1 MVIRTRIRAIL
12 NQLALF
18 LGTAAAIAYFSYQ
31 AFNGDHGI
39 QAQHQFDKQRQ
50 DLTNELAQLQD
61 EHQALERRVN
71 LLKAQ
76 TIDPDMLDE
85 KSRELLGLVDP
96 NDVVVLLGK

>member
-50 DLTNELAQLQD
+50 DLTNELAQLRD

-76 TIDPDMLDE
+76 TIDPDMLEE

-96 NDVVVLLGK
+96 NDIVVLLGK

>member
-12 NQLALF
+12 NQLALL

-39 QAQHQFDKQRQ
+39 QAQHQFDRQRQ

-71 LLKAQ
+71 LLKSQ
-76 TIDPDMLDE
+76 TIDPDMLEE
-85 KSRELLGLVDP
+85 KTRELLGLVDP
-96 NDVVVLLGK
+96 SDVVVLLGK